1 MKKLI
6 VTALLAAS
14 IGLSGCKLGATT
26 YESGTAKANLEKNGY
41 TVSVWSGSDVKNHIQ
56 GLNLEGQNIVDT
68 CYGDKKENDE
78 IKDIF
83 VAFYFKTVDEAEKFL
98 SANENANLGMLYD
111 FAKKYVGD
119 EYKVGSKNNVAFA
132 GSVTSVTYAGL
143 A

>member
-14 IGLSGCKLGATT
+14 IGLSGCKADI
-26 YESGTAKANLEKNGY
+26 YESGTAKASLEKNGY
-41 TVSVWSGSDVKNHIQ
+41 TVSVWAGSDVKNHIQ
-56 GLNLEGQNIVDT
+56 GLNLEEHNIIDT

-78 IKDIF
+78 IKDVF

-111 FAKKYVGD
+111 FAKKYVD
-119 EYKVGSKNNVAFA
+119 ADYKVGSKNNVAFA
-132 GSVTSVTYAGL
+132 GSVTSVAYAGL